1 MISKKNRN
9 HKTTQKNEFKKFA
22 RKQAIKPKEEL
33 VCNITYVH
41 GCQKCHPHYGF
52 YWKYDKIYL
61 LSVLFCVEKSPRSP
75 LFHHF
80 IPLTIIVIIT
90 IYNNYDQNEKS
101 NPKYTDLQIETKPLQ
116 EPIASF
122 LFPLDERN
130 LDSHHKDDTLHQK
143 QKETFIS
150 LSRALAWQNAGLFF
164 C

>member
-1 MISKKNRN
+1 MNSKNLR
-9 HKTTQKNEFKKFA
+9 ES
-22 RKQAIKPKEEL
+22 KQKPKEEL

-41 GCQKCHPHYGF
+41 GCQKCHQLTRIMAFVGSTT
-52 YWKYDKIYL
+52 KIYL

-150 LSRALAWQNAGLFF
+150 L
-164 C
+164 